1 MYNYEWDIETGGYIL
16 LPTKITGVTK
26 ELRPVFYD
34 ELHLL
39 GLDRDYGWIIPNAE
53 NPLMW
58 AEGRRYFYR
67 GELVAEAT
75 GGGLF
80 SVPVLKNVTR
90 NISVEPV
97 DIHKFVDK
105 NENILNG
112 LVQRTLKDLY
122 ATFEEYRN
130 KVDMSYVAFSGGKDS
145 VAMLDIVQRALPH
158 DSFDVVFGDTTMEL
172 GDTYKNVEKA
182 KAFWGDLN
190 WHIART
196 DFNATDS
203 WKFVGPPA
211 RTIRWCC
218 GVHKSAP
225 SVLKIKEILA
235 ERKNCKIADVKNFK
249 VLAFVGVRKE
259 ESEARSTYEMVSEGN
274 KHAVQINCNPI
285 LEWSSGELFLYTY
298 ARNLPINRAYRFGL
312 HRVGCILCPMSS
324 SWTDFIQNR
333 VYPEEVAPYI
343 RIIRDSINT
352 SFKSEDE
359 WKDYMEAGGWKKRAG
374 GKILTFGENRVT
386 NITDGGKETFV
397 IRNATQSWKKWMITL
412 GSFVEIRKGVY
423 ALQHGSI
430 SVEMEVREEKDKT
443 IISLPVL
450 TKSKENIRF
459 MYLFRNVLYK
469 TAYCQNCKECMA
481 ECPNGSLVITND
493 DIVINNCLHCGRCLD
508 RQKGCIVARSVITG
522 GGNNMDIKNIDRY
535 IFEINEALFAFDQSL
550 LGA

>member
-459 MYLFRNVLYK
+459 MYLFRNVLY
-469 TAYCQNCKECMA
+469 AY
-481 ECPNGSLVITND
+481 VITSADELRDQIRAATGTKVYDWYAKANSCKSK
-493 DIVINNCLHCGRCLD
+493 IRQFATERYQLKYRSQAKERVRKLTAEQAQKYLD
-508 RQKGCIVARSVITG
+508 EL
-522 GGNNMDIKNIDRY
+522 IDK
-535 IFEINEALFAFDQSL
+535 DPL
-550 LGA
+550 LGINILKG